1 MHACMSSIANI
12 NRKEFGIPDQV
23 SILLIGDAKIAKSIL
38 IWKNISLSRAYN
50 SWRQYMI
57 TEKKKNNDK
66 QNNNIQKIQ
75 NSVDYY
81 SDRSEDSDTE
91 RELYRYRVDPNSIY
105 MQ

>member
-1 MHACMSSIANI
+1 MSEKWC
-12 NRKEFGIPDQV
+12 RKKYFESARWLQWIKNKKYPLWRID
-23 SILLIGDAKIAKSIL
+23 ILFS
-38 IWKNISLSRAYN
+38 
-50 SWRQYMI
+50 
-57 TEKKKNNDK
+57 KKKYNDK
-66 QNNNIQKIQ
+66 QNSNIQKIL